1 MEPLYP
7 CEPGGIAW
15 ALEFPPPGTFHEH
28 FLDWSPDSSQIIF
41 SYGTTIQRI
50 NVEGSRLRVIVDANP
65 QRALPYGFHAD
76 VSPDGS
82 RIVYSTCRF
91 PTEPPDRWKQE
102 YSPRVDWRLNP
113 YTHHYE
119 IATVSINGAATLRLT
134 ENIQLDHY
142 PVWSPDG
149 TRIAFIANPYRYF
162 AVTGELRT
170 MAADGTD
177 VRLLTPSLDT
187 LGLFPPVWSPDGQRI
202 AFLVNEGEP
211 RGSLGSDGTVTL
223 DLALYIVDA
232 DGSNLTRIAKTFGM
246 PSWSPDSAEI
256 AFTTVNDA
264 GEKGIYAV
272 RPEGTG
278 LRLITPGGASEIS
291 WSPDGE
297 ELLFVAGRV
306 YIVRTDGSGLRR
318 IVEFYPANAE
328 WSPDGSRIAILHI
341 SSRYSPRYFDA
352 RSWEYDSRGSV
363 TTVARDGT
371 DPRTLVQWEPYD
383 ASGSGPGVLTV
394 GNPGAGGIV
403 TCAADG
409 AVPDPDTN
417 TGLVRDCEALLLFK
431 EAFARHAFLNWSAD
445 IPLAEWEGI
454 AVGGSPP
461 RVQELALREH
471 GLTGVIPPEI
481 GFLTGLELLDL
492 KWNWFYGDFP
502 PELGR
507 LTELRALHLSGS
519 RSSDEV
525 LLAMTGLKNLEVLD
539 ISGLAGAIPPE
550 LGGLA
555 NLQVLRLVGDFAL
568 SSLAGAIPP
577 ELGSLTNLQVLDLS
591 RNDLSGGLP
600 VELRNLEN
608 LVDLSLDGADLSGCV
623 PFELPEIWVQQSGL
637 PRCESAEEPM

>member
-1 MEPLYP
+1 M
-7 CEPGGIAW
+7 
-15 ALEFPPPGTFHEH
+15 
-28 FLDWSPDSSQIIF
+28 
-41 SYGTTIQRI
+41 
-50 NVEGSRLRVIVDANP
+50 
-65 QRALPYGFHAD
+65 
-76 VSPDGS
+76 
-82 RIVYSTCRF
+82 
-91 PTEPPDRWKQE
+91 
-102 YSPRVDWRLNP
+102 
-113 YTHHYE
+113 
-119 IATVSINGAATLRLT
+119 TVNINGAATQRLT

-211 RGSLGSDGTVTL
+211 RGSRGTDGTVTL

-246 PSWSPDSAEI
+246 PSWSPDSSEI

-278 LRLITPGGASEIS
+278 LRLITSGGASEIS

-297 ELLFVAGRV
+297 ELLFVTVVTGVV

-318 IVEFYPANAE
+318 VRTDGLHRIAAFYAANAE

-341 SSRYSPRYFDA
+341 AGRYSRRYFEV
-352 RSWEYDSRGSV
+352 RSWEYDSWGSV

-383 ASGSGPGVLTV
+383 TSGSGPGVLTA
-394 GNPGAGGIV
+394 GNPGAGSIV

-417 TGLVRDCEALLLFK
+417 TGLVGDCEALLLFK

-454 AVGGSPP
+454 VVGGSPP
-461 RVQELALREH
+461 RVQELALRKH
-471 GLTGVIPPEI
+471 GLSGVIPPEI
-481 GFLTGLELLDL
+481 GLLTGLEVLDL
-492 KWNWFYGDFP
+492 KWNRFYGELP
-502 PELGR
+502 PELGG
-507 LTELRALHLSGS
+507 LTELRALHLGGSGS
-519 RSSDEV
+519 STEV

-539 ISGLAGAIPPE
+539 IRGLTGAIPPE
-550 LGGLA
+550 LGELA
-555 NLQVLRLVGDFAL
+555 KLQVLRLTANAGVR
-568 SSLAGAIPP
+568 SLAGVIPP

-591 RNDLSGGLP
+591 WNDLSGSLPVELGSLTNLQVLDLSWNDLSGSLPVELGSLTNLQVLDLSWNDLSGSLP
-600 VELRNLEN
+600 VELRSLTNLQVLDLKGNDLSGSLPVELSNLEN
-608 LVDLSLDGADLSGCV
+608 LVDLSLDGAALSGCV